1 MLCLCYLRLLAAPE
15 LLVDALLLV
24 EDDGELLLV
33 ALDDELLL
41 VADVLLLLVAEL
53 LPVLLVAEVVLL
65 LLVAGVVLAP
75 VLRVAVPVDPRFT
88 VDSLPPGDFVL
99 MRVSE
104 VPDVFTRLLTVVWVE
119 ELVLA
124 GELLAPV
131 EPALRTVF
139 VVPELADVRVV
150 PVEVDA
156 LRADEAEDEDDVPA
170 DAAEALRV
178 AVVTLV
184 LVEAAWRSRMSR
196 AFTIRLLLLLFGILA
211 VRTENERSGYFL
223 P

>member
-1 MLCLCYLRLLAAPE
+1 MAAPE

-24 EDDGELLLV
+24 EEDGELLLV
-33 ALDDELLL
+33 ALEEELLL
-41 VADVLLLLVAEL
+41 VAVVLLLLVAEL

-65 LLVAGVVLAP
+65 LLVAEVVLAP

-99 MRVSE
+99 MRVSD
-104 VPDVFTRLLTVVWVE
+104 VPEVFTRLLTVVWVE
-119 ELVLA
+119 ELELVLA
-124 GELLAPV
+124 CELLAPV

-150 PVEVDA
+150 PVDEDA
-156 LRADEAEDEDDVPA
+156 LRTDEAEDGDDEVAAVEDAP
-170 DAAEALRV
+170 RV

-184 LVEAAWRSRMSR
+184 LVEAAWRSRISR
-196 AFTIRLLLLLFGILA
+196 AFTIRLLLLLFGMLA